1 MSWFVE
7 ACLEPGYLSF
17 RGAGATRESAVPA
30 FAQKQISRFA
40 RNDKVLGLLKPAS
53 CLITCHSEEPRGD
66 EGLRI
71 MPREAP
77 EGRSSQGGPM
87 EFKLKTISAE
97 AIEAALSKVELYRFL
112 NEPEEAESICQ
123 DVLAVEPGHQLALR
137 FLGLAITDQFTGS
150 TSDRYAEVENAFQ
163 QLTDRYEKLYYTGL
177 LHERRA
183 KAQLRAGRPPH
194 TLLVLLEEAM
204 HSYEEAEKIRP
215 TGNDDAILRWN
226 RCARLI
232 HAYAESDW
240 HREVELFEMGD
251 TAP

>member
-1 MSWFVE
+1 
-7 ACLEPGYLSF
+7 
-17 RGAGATRESAVPA
+17 
-30 FAQKQISRFA
+30 
-40 RNDKVLGLLKPAS
+40 
-53 CLITCHSEEPRGD
+53 
-66 EGLRI
+66 
-71 MPREAP
+71 
-77 EGRSSQGGPM
+77 M
-87 EFKLKTISAE
+87 EFKLKTISPE
-97 AIEAALSKVELYRFL
+97 GIEEALSKIELYRFL

-123 DVLAVEPGHQLALR
+123 DVLAVAPGHQLALR
-137 FLGLAITDQFTGS
+137 ALGLTITDQFTGDP
-150 TSDRYAEVENAFQ
+150 TDRYAEVENAFQ
-163 QLTDRYEKLYYTGL
+163 QLTDRYERLYYMGL

-204 HSYEEAEKIRP
+204 RSYEEAEKIRP

-232 HAYAESDW
+232 HAHAESEW